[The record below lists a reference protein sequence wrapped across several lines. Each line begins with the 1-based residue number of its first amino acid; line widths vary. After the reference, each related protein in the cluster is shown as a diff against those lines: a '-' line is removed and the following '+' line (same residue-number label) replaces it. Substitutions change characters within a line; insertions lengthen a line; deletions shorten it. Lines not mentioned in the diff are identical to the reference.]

1 MTPQRNTRH
10 TAAITQAKR
19 RSGGI
24 CEICGW
30 PAQTFHHETPAN
42 KLIAVCYKCHRAK
55 HHYNGRKT
63 K

>member
-10 TAAITQAKR
+10 TAALTQAKR

-30 PAQTFHHETPAN
+30 PAQTYHHEPPADR
-42 KLIAVCYKCHRAK
+42 LMAVCYKCHKQK
-55 HHYNGRKT
+55 HYHGRK

>member
-1 MTPQRNTRH
+1 MTPQRNTKH
-10 TAAITQAKR
+10 TAAVTQAKR

-30 PAQTFHHETPAN
+30 PHDGDFHHEYPAGR
-42 KLIAVCYKCHRAK
+42 LIAVCRKCHKAK
-55 HHYNGRKT
+55 HHNGSKT